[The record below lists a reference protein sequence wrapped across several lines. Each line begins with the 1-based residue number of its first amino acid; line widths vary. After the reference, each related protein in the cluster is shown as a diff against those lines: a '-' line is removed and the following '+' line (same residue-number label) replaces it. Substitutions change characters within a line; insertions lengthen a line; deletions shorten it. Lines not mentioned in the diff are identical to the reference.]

1 MTTYVVRRL
10 LISIPVLFGIILAV
24 FAITRILPG
33 DACQVLLGERANQ
46 AACNAFNQAHGLD
59 RPIFD
64 QFVTYVTG
72 LFQGDLGTSFR
83 TSRPVSALLV
93 ERIPM
98 TLELSI
104 YALTIATIGGLVLGI
119 VAASRRNS
127 SVDVVVMAGANV
139 GVSIPI
145 FVLGLLLVFVFANL
159 LKDTPFALPP
169 SGRLTPGVSIVP
181 LAERWGLEDQQGP
194 VRIFVDFVS
203 NMYTLNGLLSAQWD
217 IFSDAFRHLILPAI
231 ALATIPLAIIAR
243 ITRSSLL
250 DVLGLDYVRTARAKG
265 VAEGHVLRR
274 HALRNATLPIV
285 TIIGLQIGALLS
297 GAVLTETI
305 FLLPGV
311 GSATVDAIQS
321 HDFAVIQGFVLIIA
335 IGFLMVNLL
344 VDVSYAYLDPRLRP
358 S

>member
-10 LISIPVLFGIILAV
+10 LVSIPVLFGIILAV

-59 RPIFD
+59 KPILE
-64 QFVTYVTG
+64 QFGTYVTG

-104 YALTIATIGGLVLGI
+104 YALTIATIGGLLLGI

-194 VRIFVDFVS
+194 AADLR
-203 NMYTLNGLLSAQWD
+203 GLRFEHVHAER
-217 IFSDAFRHLILPAI
+217 AAVGPMGHLHGRLPPPHPAGDR
-231 ALATIPLAIIAR
+231 AGHDPAR
-243 ITRSSLL
+243 
-250 DVLGLDYVRTARAKG
+250 DHRA
-265 VAEGHVLRR
+265 H
-274 HALRNATLPIV
+274 HALEPARRPR
-285 TIIGLQIGALLS
+285 
-297 GAVLTETI
+297 
-305 FLLPGV
+305 
-311 GSATVDAIQS
+311 
-321 HDFAVIQGFVLIIA
+321 
-335 IGFLMVNLL
+335 
-344 VDVSYAYLDPRLRP
+344 PRLRSNCP
-358 S
+358 SQGRRGRARAAPARASGMRCCRS

>member
-59 RPIFD
+59 RPILD
-64 QFVTYVTG
+64 QFMTYVTG

-181 LAERWGLEDQQGP
+181 LAERWGLQDQEGP
-194 VRIFVDFVS
+194 LRTFVDFVS
-203 NMYTLNGLLSAQWD
+203 NMYTLNGLL
-217 IFSDAFRHLILPAI
+217 
-231 ALATIPLAIIAR
+231 
-243 ITRSSLL
+243 
-250 DVLGLDYVRTARAKG
+250 
-265 VAEGHVLRR
+265 
-274 HALRNATLPIV
+274 
-285 TIIGLQIGALLS
+285 
-297 GAVLTETI
+297 
-305 FLLPGV
+305 
-311 GSATVDAIQS
+311 
-321 HDFAVIQGFVLIIA
+321 
-335 IGFLMVNLL
+335 
-344 VDVSYAYLDPRLRP
+344 
-358 S
+358 

>member
-59 RPIFD
+59 KPILE

-181 LAERWGLEDQQGP
+181 LAERWGLEDQAGTRADLRRLRFEHVHAERAAVGP
-194 VRIFVDFVS
+194 
-203 NMYTLNGLLSAQWD
+203 MGHLHATPSATSSCRRSRWPR
-217 IFSDAFRHLILPAI
+217 SRS
-231 ALATIPLAIIAR
+231 
-243 ITRSSLL
+243 RSSPAS
-250 DVLGLDYVRTARAKG
+250 RARACSTSSASTTFELPEPRASRKG
-265 VAEGHVLRR
+265 TCCAG
-274 HALRNATLPIV
+274 TP
-285 TIIGLQIGALLS
+285 S
-297 GAVLTETI
+297 G
-305 FLLPGV
+305 
-311 GSATVDAIQS
+311 
-321 HDFAVIQGFVLIIA
+321 
-335 IGFLMVNLL
+335 M
-344 VDVSYAYLDPRLRP
+344 PRCR